1 MSHTLVAALV
11 SPLAY
16 LLGTFPSAELVAR
29 RRGVDV
35 LAEGSRNPG
44 ASNTFRL
51 LGWKAGAVVF
61 FLDALKGGIATG
73 AGIAIDGHRGA
84 FILGFA
90 AMIGHVLPVTRRF
103 RGGRGVATGAG
114 MMLVLFPVL
123 APALAVLWI
132 LVARITHKASLASLV
147 VAIAAPGLV
156 ALAGHPLRDVSI
168 IGVLSLVVIV
178 RHISNLRRL
187 VRGQELGLG
196 SGTGPDGEAGA
207 PG

>member
-1 MSHTLVAALV
+1 MSDTLVAFLV

-35 LAEGSRNPG
+35 MAEGSRNPG

-61 FLDALKGGIATG
+61 FLDVLKGAVATA

-90 AMIGHVLPVTRRF
+90 ALFGHVLPVTRHF
-103 RGGRGVATGAG
+103 RGGRGMATGAG

-123 APALAVLWI
+123 TPGLALMWGALAW
-132 LVARITHKASLASLV
+132 ITHKASIASLV
-147 VAIAAPGLV
+147 VAVVAPGAV

-168 IGVLSLVVIV
+168 IGALSAVVIV

-187 VRGQELGLG
+187 VRGKELGL
-196 SGTGPDGEAGA
+196 STGVDGDGDPA
-207 PG
+207 PPG

>member
-1 MSHTLVAALV
+1 MSDTLVAVLV

-29 RRGVDV
+29 RQGVDI
-35 LAEGSRNPG
+35 LEEGSRNPG

-61 FLDALKGGIATG
+61 VMDALKGAIA
-73 AGIAIDGHRGA
+73 AGVGLAIDGHTGG

-90 AMIGHVLPVTRRF
+90 ALLGHVLPVTRHF
-103 RGGRGVATGAG
+103 RGGRGVATTAG
-114 MMLVLFPVL
+114 MLLVLFPLL

-132 LVARITHKASLASLV
+132 VIAKLTHKASLASLL
-147 VAIAAPGLV
+147 VAVAAPGLV
-156 ALAGHPLRDVSI
+156 ALAGHPLRDVVL

-178 RHISNLRRL
+178 RHFANLRRL
-187 VRGQELGLG
+187 VRGEELGLG
-196 SGTGPDGEAGA
+196 SGNVSDGDAPA